1 MNQMVPRCT
10 AGLILGY
17 HSEMHRFESHPTAP
31 CIPAL
36 GILCI
41 PALGILLLFLPTAVT
56 SAQASDPVTASVE
69 KVDFAQDVRSI
80 ISENC
85 VFCHGPDESTRE
97 ADLRLDTQQG
107 IESVIKKG
115 SSTDSEL
122 IRRLTSTDP
131 DEVMPPPDSN
141 RAVET
146 EEVGLLRRWIDE
158 GATWQT
164 HWAFRPLGLPEIP
177 TVNSLQQD
185 EADFPLRNP
194 IDHFV
199 RRKLLEH
206 NLTAAPEASRTTLIR
221 RLSLDLTG
229 LPPTPQ
235 AVDRFLADKSPH
247 AYEELVNR
255 LLDSDAYGQ
264 RMAWN
269 WLDASRYADT
279 NGYQGDR
286 ERTMWPWR
294 DWVVDAFNKNLPYD
308 QFTTWQIAGDLLPNP
323 TLEQKLATGFSR
335 NHMIN
340 GEGGR
345 IAEENRVEYVMD
357 MSETVGTVWLG
368 LTFNCCRC
376 HDHKYD
382 PISNRE
388 YYKFFGFFNQ
398 TPVNG
403 GGGDPQTAPNLAVP
417 TAQQSQKLSA
427 LADQI
432 KQTDSEITALS
443 AQIASEQSA
452 WEAHELAKLKKEPR
466 WHTIKPTQAKATG
479 STLSVLPDQSILTGG
494 PAPDKDTYTISADS
508 PIQAITALRI
518 DALRH
523 NSFPRNSLSYSDSGN
538 FVLTELEIK
547 TVNRGPDSKAGTTHK
562 IATAQAT
569 YEQGSH
575 GVANAFD
582 GNSTTGWAVYEG
594 RHVDRDHA
602 AIFRFEKPLVI
613 RNDQQLQVTLR
624 HDSIHKKHNLGHFLL
639 SVTAV
644 PDPKLNESGKALV
657 LALETETEK
666 RSAEQKQLVANQH
679 RTATPAYKELT
690 DKKAD
695 LIKQLDTLNR
705 SLPKVMV
712 MADMPK
718 PRKTFVLKRGLYNK
732 PTDEVQSGLP
742 AFLPGPTRQDLNQ
755 PANRLTLAHW
765 LVDSNNPLTARVTV
779 NRFWQQIFGI
789 GLVKTTEDFG
799 TQGEVPLQMDLL
811 NWLAQTFQRNGWNVK
826 QLIRTIVTSHT
837 YRQSSVIRD
846 LATYQRD
853 PDNRLLAR
861 ASRHRLPAWML
872 RDQALA
878 ASGLLSPVN
887 GGPSVN
893 TYQPEGIWEEASFGK
908 KKYRQDSGEKLYRR
922 SLYTYWRRII
932 APTMFF
938 DNASRQTCT
947 VRASRTNTPLHA
959 LQTLN
964 NTAYVEAARVLA
976 QKTLLEHPA
985 DDAAQQKKLD
995 EIDSVRID
1003 TVMKRILARPASA
1016 PEQKILLRGLN
1027 RTRVQFSEDTKDA
1040 LALITVGASEHD
1052 DSISP
1057 NELAAWTNLCLA
1069 ILNLDEALNRE

>member
-1 MNQMVPRCT
+1 
-10 AGLILGY
+10 
-17 HSEMHRFESHPTAP
+17 MHRFESQPTAP

-36 GILCI
+36 GI
-41 PALGILLLFLPTAVT
+41 PALGILLGILLVLLLTVLTPAH
-56 SAQASDPVTASVE
+56 AIEPVTEPVA

-97 ADLRLDTQQG
+97 ADLRLDTQKG
-107 IESVIKKG
+107 IESVIEKG
-115 SSTDSEL
+115 SSADSEL
-122 IRRLTSTDP
+122 IRRLTSADP

-141 RAVET
+141 RSLEA
-146 EEVGLLRRWIDE
+146 EEIGLVRRWIDE
-158 GATWQT
+158 GAAWQT
-164 HWAFRPLGLPEIP
+164 HWAFRPLSLPEIP
-177 TVNSLQQD
+177 AANTLKQD
-185 EADFPLRNP
+185 GSDFPLRNP

-199 RRKLLEH
+199 RRNLLEH
-206 NLTAAPEASRTTLIR
+206 NLTASPEASRATLIR

-235 AVDRFLADKSPH
+235 AVDQFLADKSTN
-247 AYEELVNR
+247 AYEKLVDR

-294 DWVVDAFNKNLPYD
+294 DWVVDAFNENLPYD
-308 QFTTWQIAGDLLPNP
+308 QFTTWQIAGDLLPNA

-368 LTFNCCRC
+368 LTLNCCRC

-417 TAQQSQKLSA
+417 TSQQSQKLDA

-432 KQTDSEITALS
+432 KQTEGEITTLS

-452 WEAHELAKLKKEPR
+452 WEADELAKLKKEPK
-466 WHTIKPTQAKATG
+466 WHTVKPTQAKATG
-479 STLSVLPDQSILTGG
+479 STLSMLPDQSILTGR
-494 PAPDKDTYTISADS
+494 PAPDKDTYTIVADS
-508 PIQAITALRI
+508 PIKAITALRI

-523 NSFPRNSLSYSDSGN
+523 KSFPRNSLSYSDSGN
-538 FVLTELEIK
+538 FVLTELEIQI
-547 TVNRGPDSKAGTTHK
+547 VNRDPDSKAGAPHR
-562 IATAQAT
+562 IATAEAT

-582 GNSTTGWAVYEG
+582 GNSATGWAVYEG

-613 RNDQQLQVTLR
+613 ENDQRLQVTLR
-624 HDSIHKKHNLGHFLL
+624 HDSVHKKHNLGHFLL
-639 SVTAV
+639 SVTDV
-644 PDPKLNESGKALV
+644 PDPKLDESSRALV

-666 RSAEQKQLVANQH
+666 RSAEQKQLVVNQH
-679 RTATPAYKELT
+679 RAATPAYKKLT
-690 DKKAD
+690 DKKAG
-695 LIKQLDTLNR
+695 LIKQRDALNR

-718 PRKTFVLKRGLYNK
+718 PRKTFVLNRGLYNK

-742 AFLPGPTRQDLNQ
+742 GFLPGPPRQDSSQ
-755 PANRLTLAHW
+755 PANRLTLARW

-811 NWLAQTFQRNGWNVK
+811 NWLAQTFQQNGWNVK

-846 LATYQRD
+846 QATYQRD

-878 ASGLLSPVN
+878 ASGLLSPVI

-908 KKYRQDSGEKLYRR
+908 KKYSQDSGEKLYRR

-947 VRASRTNTPLHA
+947 VKASRTNTPLHA

-964 NTAYVEAARVLA
+964 NTAYVEAARTLA

-985 DDAAQQKKLD
+985 ENAALQTRLE

-1003 TVMKRILARPASA
+1003 TVMKCILARPASA

-1027 RTRVQFSEDTKDA
+1027 RTRVQFAEGTKDA
-1040 LALITVGASEHD
+1040 LALLAVGASKHD
-1052 DSISP
+1052 ESISP